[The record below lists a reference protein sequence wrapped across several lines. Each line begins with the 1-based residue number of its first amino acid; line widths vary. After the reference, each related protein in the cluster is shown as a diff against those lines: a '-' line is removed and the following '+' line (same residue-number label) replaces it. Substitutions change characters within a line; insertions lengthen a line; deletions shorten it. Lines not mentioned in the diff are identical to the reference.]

1 MNKDRVP
8 FETTLVLPNSFS
20 EIPNLSQ
27 SARLAVFTPQYMDEE
42 SNEKSNSDS
51 FHLFKNVKLDRRTA
65 IKPNFISE
73 VKNYPVTHEQENEGS
88 GSSDEPVKQQF
99 DGFPDRSEEIR
110 KRIT

>member
-1 MNKDRVP
+1 MRTIKERKP

-20 EIPNLSQ
+20 EIPNQSQ

-65 IKPNFISE
+65 IKPKFIAEATS
-73 VKNYPVTHEQENEGS
+73 YPVTHEQENEGS
-88 GSSDEPVKQQF
+88 GSSDEPV
-99 DGFPDRSEEIR
+99 
-110 KRIT
+110 